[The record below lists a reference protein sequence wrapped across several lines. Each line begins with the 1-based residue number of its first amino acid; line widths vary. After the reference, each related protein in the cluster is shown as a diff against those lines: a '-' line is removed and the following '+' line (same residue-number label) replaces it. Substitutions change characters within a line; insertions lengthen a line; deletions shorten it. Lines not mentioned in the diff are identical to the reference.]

1 MTRVVASP
9 AVAARA
15 ASSDRVSR
23 SRRASPSAATSR
35 RDRTMTRTNV
45 WRRISDFVTAV
56 VDPALDAVDGGED
69 DGLGPSSPEVA
80 LATYLRVES
89 AAQREAMVRGGALA
103 VAPAAR
109 RIITN
114 DDARDAAA
122 VLKRD
127 GAVFL
132 KDVVPHDACDAVLG
146 ELNVI
151 CDSVKATYGDA
162 LRRTDVKLGFDG
174 ATRDLLLRACGRG
187 GVNSILE
194 HVEDATAEAMMVEMS
209 VLATE
214 RGADRQVLHP
224 DVAFDAPHA
233 PLYSLFIALQDVI
246 PEMGPTCFVLGTQD
260 KASHDAFPVTKWNEE
275 QFARL
280 AKSRCCDAE
289 LRKGDAVLYDAR
301 TFHQGG
307 ANEYG
312 RRALMTLTFLKP
324 PIPDAPTRR
333 NAGAEWSIRSDV
345 FDMRLTA
352 GRMASMDS
360 SSYNH

>member
-23 SRRASPSAATSR
+23 SRRASTSAATSR

-103 VAPAAR
+103 AAPAAR

-187 GVNSILE
+187 GVNSIL
-194 HVEDATAEAMMVEMS
+194 
-209 VLATE
+209 
-214 RGADRQVLHP
+214 
-224 DVAFDAPHA
+224 
-233 PLYSLFIALQDVI
+233 
-246 PEMGPTCFVLGTQD
+246 
-260 KASHDAFPVTKWNEE
+260 
-275 QFARL
+275 
-280 AKSRCCDAE
+280 
-289 LRKGDAVLYDAR
+289 
-301 TFHQGG
+301 
-307 ANEYG
+307 
-312 RRALMTLTFLKP
+312 
-324 PIPDAPTRR
+324 
-333 NAGAEWSIRSDV
+333 
-345 FDMRLTA
+345 
-352 GRMASMDS
+352 
-360 SSYNH
+360 